1 MVKTNP
7 IPINAKTIIQPVE
20 KFCNL
25 PNILPSISTDAH
37 FYTYDRFLLI
47 SSGSIDRT
55 NLYEGHLETS
65 EQQSTNITNFENL
78 KKIPILSILLLVL
91 SFKSILST
99 FLFKKT

>member
-78 KKIPILSILLLVL
+78 KKNTYFID
-91 SFKSILST
+91 T
-99 FLFKKT
+99 FTCAVFQKYFIDVSV